1 MRLFLITAF
10 LLVNSFCFSQ
20 RHNVYFLKNN
30 GQYLN
35 SRDSADYIR
44 IVAEPDSG
52 STLYNVAEYYMD
64 GKPKL
69 LGKTSS
75 IIPLSL
81 EGTCAEFYKN
91 GKKQSVAAYKDGN
104 VFGWVYD
111 YYPNGKLYQVRHYE
125 IASNRG
131 IFGDNKI
138 ISEYDSTGTVLVS
151 DSNGYYKGFDNGFK
165 KIVEEGH
172 VKNGNKDGA
181 WKGSEEG
188 LGITFNEEY
197 ADGKLMSGVSVGKNG
212 DSVKYYGSRTA
223 QPKFKND
230 PKAFNNFLS
239 NNVRYPDIDRARGIQ
254 GKVIL
259 TFVVEKDG
267 QLTDIKVIRSVSP
280 TLDEEAVRV
289 LKESKRWVPGNMF
302 GRPIRVQYS
311 VPFNFALSN

>member
-44 IVAEPDSG
+44 IVAEPDSS

-91 GKKQSVAAYKDGN
+91 GKKQSVADYKGGN
-104 VFGWVYD
+104 VLGLIYD
-111 YYPNGKLYQVRHYE
+111 YYPNGKLYQVRHYG
-125 IASNRG
+125 IADTRG
-131 IFGDNKI
+131 IFSDNKI
-138 ISEYDSTGTVLVS
+138 ISEYDSSGTVLVS
-151 DSNGYYKGFDNGFK
+151 DSNGYYKGFDNKFK
-165 KIVEEGH
+165 KIVEEGR
-172 VKNGNKDGA
+172 VKNGNKDGS
-181 WKGSEEG
+181 WKGCDDG
-188 LGITFNEEY
+188 LGITFKEIY
-197 ADGKLMSGVSVGKNG
+197 VDGNLVSGVSFSKSG
-212 DSVKYYGSRTA
+212 DSVMYFKSRSA
-223 QPKFKND
+223 EPKFKND

-239 NNVRYPDIDRARGIQ
+239 NNIQYPDIDRSRNVQ

-267 QLTDIKVIRSVSP
+267 SLTDIKVIRSVSP

-289 LKESKRWVPGNMF
+289 LKQSKRWVPGNMY
-302 GRPIRVQYS
+302 GRAIRVQYS
-311 VPFNFALSN
+311 VPFNFALSD